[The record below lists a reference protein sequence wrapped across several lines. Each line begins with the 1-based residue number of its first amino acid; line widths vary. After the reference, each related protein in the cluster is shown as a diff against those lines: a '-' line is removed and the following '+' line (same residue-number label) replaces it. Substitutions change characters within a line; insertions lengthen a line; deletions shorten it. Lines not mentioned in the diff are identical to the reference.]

1 MTIIRFLLAPIL
13 GIVVFMFTVGG
24 IEAIGAS
31 MYPPP
36 AEISTLTIELTNAAA
51 NRDQAALEN
60 IQARLE
66 VAMSAYL
73 ESAPVITL
81 LFIVFAWVAAAFFG
95 GLAAAGTTPVLR
107 IPMAVFIGIIDVMS
121 IMVVTSQYSHP
132 IWMPVVGVVGAIIM
146 SLLAGM
152 LVARMTRPKAPVTA

>member
-24 IEAIGAS
+24 IQAIGAS

-60 IQARLE
+60 IQARFE
-66 VAMSAYL
+66 VAMSA
-73 ESAPVITL
+73 TC
-81 LFIVFAWVAAAFFG
+81 G
-95 GLAAAGTTPVLR
+95 G
-107 IPMAVFIGIIDVMS
+107 
-121 IMVVTSQYSHP
+121 
-132 IWMPVVGVVGAIIM
+132 MPRHLVPEMPSPTDMRAKM
-146 SLLAGM
+146 RDH
-152 LVARMTRPKAPVTA
+152 VARMRQG